1 MVEIP
6 AKGARDWTM
15 FILSPSIQ
23 FYCQNEPRRGVS
35 VEVLEVA
42 DGRLAVNKD
51 AARLFLCARRATADF
66 SPTNTLPPRGAGCF
80 QASSVRVLIGK
91 TYSTV

>member
-23 FYCQNEPRRGVS
+23 FAAKTSPDGVFLS
-35 VEVLEVA
+35 RFLGVA
-42 DGRLAVNKD
+42 NGRLAVNKD

-66 SPTNTLPPRGAGCF
+66 SPANTLPPRGAGCLRPSF
-80 QASSVRVLIGK
+80 S
-91 TYSTV
+91 